1 MHGGDSCMGGVHA
14 WGGTGLP
21 SMYACTLHSAVSRDG
36 SSLISSSPSCSLGL
50 SVVPFLLPLA
60 SLQPGP
66 AGAQGGRCAHGG
78 PNTSTLRQGKGA
90 QVWTERLP
98 CAHYWAPVALSIK
111 RGMGAHLATSGLQIA
126 VVSRY
131 PTPSPSSL
139 KIPATLTFQSQD
151 TRHPHPPVS
160 RVKIPATLTF

>member
-50 SVVPFLLPLA
+50 SVAPFLLPLA

-90 QVWTERLP
+90 QVWTERSP
-98 CAHYWAPVALSIK
+98 CAHYWAAVALSIK
-111 RGMGAHLATSGLQIA
+111 MGMGAHLATSGLQSQDTRPPHLL
-126 VVSRY
+126 VSRY
-131 PTPSPSSL
+131 PPPLPSSL
-139 KIPATLTFQSQD
+139 KIPAPLTFQSL
-151 TRHPHPPVS
+151 PH
-160 RVKIPATLTF
+160 IHLMLA